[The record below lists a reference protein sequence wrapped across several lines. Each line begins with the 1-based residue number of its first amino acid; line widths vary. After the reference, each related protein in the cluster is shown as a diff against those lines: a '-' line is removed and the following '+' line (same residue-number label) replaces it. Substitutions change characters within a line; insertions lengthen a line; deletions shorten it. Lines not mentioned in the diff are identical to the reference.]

1 MAPPPGSL
9 VVDLDELGPESA
21 KSHPGVR
28 LVRSAEHGPHGPR
41 AGRARQEIDYGR
53 RGKGYL
59 FGALVPTTGAV
70 LTAPYRGRTTTN
82 WVDFLD
88 RVDAWLPPE
97 VERIYAIQDNLSAHR
112 AMDVLLW
119 SLLHPR
125 WEFVFQPTYAA
136 YLNLLESWWKI
147 LRSLAF
153 KGRRFNNWGRDRAG
167 RRRGDRLLERPH
179 TSLPLGPAPSPS
191 RGSSAPR
198 APVRYRYPAQGRLN
212 ATCGTDH

>member
-1 MAPPPGSL
+1 
-9 VVDLDELGPESA
+9 
-21 KSHPGVR
+21 VR
-28 LVRSAEHGPHGPR
+28 LVPSAERGPHGPK

-53 RGKGYL
+53 RGKGYI
-59 FGALVPTTGAV
+59 FGALVPTSGAV

-88 RVDAWLPPE
+88 KVDAWLPPE
-97 VERIYAIQDNLSAHR
+97 IERVYAIQDNLSAHR

-119 SLLHPR
+119 SLMHPR

-153 KGRRFNNWGRDRAG
+153 KGRRFTSWADIERAVAEATAYWNAHKHPFRWGQ
-167 RRRGDRLLERPH
+167 RRRHQAARLRLARQSGIA
-179 TSLPLGPAPSPS
+179 TLPKVA
-191 RGSSAPR
+191 
-198 APVRYRYPAQGRLN
+198 
-212 ATCGTDH
+212 

>member
-1 MAPPPGSL
+1 
-9 VVDLDELGPESA
+9 
-21 KSHPGVR
+21 VR

-70 LTAPYRGRTTTN
+70 LTVPYRGRTTTN

-153 KGRRFNNWGRDRAG
+153 KGRRFNNWAEIEQAVAEATAYWNAHTHPFRWGQ
-167 RRRGDRLLERPH
+167 RRRHRAARLRLARQSGIA
-179 TSLPLGPAPSPS
+179 TLPKVA
-191 RGSSAPR
+191 
-198 APVRYRYPAQGRLN
+198 
-212 ATCGTDH
+212 